1 MTAKVYLQ
9 QAYKLD
15 QRVNNKLQHIES
27 LRSLTQKVTAAMKES
42 VVSHTSCVTSLE
54 DTIIRL
60 MEAEGE
66 MNQQIDALVN
76 LKREIMQNLDR
87 LGDCEYQLV
96 LEKRYLFFQTWTE
109 IAADLNIGLRWVH
122 VIHTK
127 ALIALEEVLKMQK
140 EAS

>member
-15 QRVNNKLQHIES
+15 QRVNNKLLHIES

-60 MEAEGE
+60 MEAEDE
-66 MNQQIDALVN
+66 LNQQIDALVN
-76 LKREIMQNLDR
+76 LKRES
-87 LGDCEYQLV
+87 
-96 LEKRYLFFQTWTE
+96 
-109 IAADLNIGLRWVH
+109 
-122 VIHTK
+122 
-127 ALIALEEVLKMQK
+127 LKQIPIR
-140 EAS
+140 E